1 MKKVLPV
8 VILALFLLSCQSKPG
23 NNTGESEKE
32 PVTWELSSLWSTDT
46 VLKTPE
52 SVLYDPARDLLF
64 VANINGNPT
73 DKDSNGFITK
83 LGTDGSVIELEWVTG
98 LHAPK
103 GMGVYEDLLFVAD
116 IDHLVVIDIPSA
128 TIKEKVSVEK
138 AQFLNDVTVSN
149 KGKVYFSDMRTG
161 KIHTWYEGELATW
174 KEGLEGP
181 NGLYSEEDRVMLLT
195 NGKPPAVKTV
205 STGNGEVNTY
215 ATGISGGDGIEFT
228 GLPDTY
234 VVSDW
239 SGQIFL
245 VQKDTT
251 VSLLNTREEEINS
264 ADIGFNKG
272 TSVVYVPTFF
282 DNRVVAYKLEKN

>member
-23 NNTGESEKE
+23 NNTGESEQQTA
-32 PVTWELSSLWSTDT
+32 TWELSSLWSTDT

-83 LGTDGSVIELEWVTG
+83 LATDGSVIELEWVTG

-103 GMGVYEDLLFVAD
+103 GMGVYENLLFVTD

-128 TIKEKVSVEK
+128 TIKEKVPVEES
-138 AQFLNDVTVSN
+138 QFLNDVTVNS
-149 KGKVYFSDMRTG
+149 KGKVYFTDMRTG
-161 KIHTWYEGELATW
+161 KIHTWYGGELATW

-215 ATGISGGDGIEFT
+215 ATGISGGDGIEYT
-228 GLPDTY
+228 GMPDTY
-234 VVSDW
+234 LVSDW

-245 VQKDTT
+245 VQKDTA
-251 VSLLNTREEEINS
+251 VSLLNTRQEEINS

-272 TSVVYVPTFF
+272 ASVVYVPTFF